1 MIDTTATQPKNLNDL
16 MEIAVVIK
24 ENGDF
29 WLVHDKELPEEPAWA
44 EFDPNT
50 AKLYLV
56 KESGAVRFINVD
68 LTPESCARLKSAET
82 VFLIYMKDGKDLTHI
97 NELPVTIQQEH

>member
-1 MIDTTATQPKNLNDL
+1 MTDIPSPETQNLGDI
-16 MEIAVVIK
+16 MDIAVVIK

-56 KESGAVRFINVD
+56 KESGNIRFINVD
-68 LTPESCARLKSAET
+68 LNAESCTRLKSAEAI
-82 VFLIYMKDGKDLTHI
+82 FLIYMKDGKELFSI
-97 NELPVTIQQEH
+97 NELPVTIQHDY